1 MKRLF
6 LAALV
11 AVLAATSVIS
21 RAQSGHGLNEE
32 TLKGIE
38 LRSIG
43 PALTAG
49 RVQDVEIDPRNPNV
63 WYVAAAFGG
72 LWKTTNRGI
81 TFEPIFDDH
90 KGFNLCFLVIDSKV
104 SIVLYLSTGENMSKR
119 LAHYRYGIIHAYSA
133 SMYHN

>member
-21 RAQSGHGLNEE
+21 RAQTGHGLNEQ

-43 PALTAG
+43 PGLTTG
-49 RVQDVEIDPRNPNV
+49 RVVDIEIDPKNSSV

-81 TFEPIFDDH
+81 TFEPIFDVDH
-90 KGFNLCFLVIDSKV
+90 PAFTLCCVEVDPKDSN
-104 SIVLYLSTGENMSKR
+104 IVWLGTGENASQV
-119 LAHYRYGIIHAYSA
+119 LPASA
-133 SMYHN
+133 DL

>member
-21 RAQSGHGLNEE
+21 RAQSSYGLNEE

-43 PALTAG
+43 PGLTTG
-49 RVQDVEIDPRNPNV
+49 RVQDVEIDPKNPNV

-72 LWKTTNRGI
+72 LWKTTNRGV
-81 TFEPIFDDH
+81 TFEPIFDMEH
-90 KGFNLCFLVIDSKV
+90 KAFNLCCV
-104 SIVLYLSTGENMSKR
+104 
-119 LAHYRYGIIHAYSA
+119 
-133 SMYHN
+133 